1 MSVQKIVPDSDKF
14 QSAERHSSLHST
26 SWYIPRCFVLPVSGQ
41 SIWQYNTRHPR
52 PFHLSQSSKTVPVS
66 TAYLRYAV
74 CRCCLCSQIIMA
86 ASIGHQALN
95 FMHSIY
101 DFKSFTM
108 FVIHRRC
115 SKVNILL
122 TKFLQ
127 ECLHRWILRSRM
139 RKSHKVLS
147 FRSFVTH
154 LSKACY
160 TIRQTR
166 DRCSTQ
172 TAYLR

>member
-1 MSVQKIVPDSDKF
+1 MHEAKNQGHCTRWFHISDTENEGVLLHSGRTHPVMRETPLSVLFSTSVQKIVPDSDKF

-74 CRCCLCSQIIMA
+74 CRCCLCNQILMA

-108 FVIHRRC
+108 FMIHRRC

-122 TKFLQ
+122 IKFLKKW
-127 ECLHRWILRSRM
+127 LHG
-139 RKSHKVLS
+139 
-147 FRSFVTH
+147 
-154 LSKACY
+154 
-160 TIRQTR
+160 
-166 DRCSTQ
+166 
-172 TAYLR
+172 